1 MQHRMLA
8 MVLSGGVGKRLYPL
22 TRDRVKPAVPFGGI
36 YRLIDFVLS
45 NCLNSHIRRICLLT
59 QYKSLS
65 LERHIRY
72 GWSFLPDTLGEF
84 IQILS
89 PQQRVG
95 EFWYRGTADAV
106 YQNIYSIDQSRPD
119 AVLVLSGDHIYKMDY
134 LRMLRAHIRKRAA
147 LTVGAITVPLVQ
159 AHAFGVME
167 ADDRGRITGFSEKPE
182 SPRPVPG
189 QPDKAFVSMGI
200 YIFETELLKDVL
212 KQDSRDPGSGHDFGK
227 DVLPGLI
234 GQVPVYAYHFVD
246 ENRKEEL
253 YWRDVGTIDAY
264 WEANM
269 DLVSV
274 DPVFNLYDE
283 KWPIHTYNESAP
295 PAKFVFADVE
305 CGRHGG
311 RVGLAIDSL
320 VSQGDI
326 IAGGQVI
333 RSVLSPRVRVD
344 EKARVDESILFE
356 GVRVGAGSRL
366 RRTIVDKF
374 VTIPPG
380 TEVGFDRRADEQRFT
395 VSDGGVVVIP
405 RRARLKRRRVH
416 RNPLPTPPIQ
426 RSSA

>member
-1 MQHRMLA
+1 MQHSVLA

-45 NCLNSHIRRICLLT
+45 NCLNSHIRRICVLT

-72 GWSFLPDTLGEF
+72 GWSFLPYTLGEF
-84 IQILS
+84 IQVLS

-106 YQNIYSIDQSRPD
+106 YQNIYSIDQAKPD

-147 LTVGAITVPLVQ
+147 VTVGAITVPLSR

-167 ADDRGRITGFSEKPE
+167 ADDQGRITAFAEKPAN
-182 SPRPVPG
+182 PKPVPG
-189 QPDKAFVSMGI
+189 KPDKAFVSMGI
-200 YIFETELLKDVL
+200 YIFETRLLKEKL
-212 KQDSRDPGSGHDFGK
+212 EQDSRDSDSGHDFGR
-227 DVLPGLI
+227 DILPSLV
-234 GQVPVYAYHFVD
+234 GQVPIYAYHFVD
-246 ENRKEEL
+246 ENRKDEL

-283 KWPIHTYNESAP
+283 NWPIHTYNESAP
-295 PAKFVFADVE
+295 PAKFVFADME
-305 CGRHGG
+305 CDRQGG
-311 RVGLAIDSL
+311 RVGLAMDSL
-320 VSQGDI
+320 VSHGDI

-333 RSVLSPRVRVD
+333 RSVLSPYTRVD
-344 EKARVDESILFE
+344 EEARIEESILFE
-356 GVRVGAGSRL
+356 GVQVGAGSLL
-366 RRTIVDKF
+366 RRTIVDKH
-374 VTIPPG
+374 VSIPPG
-380 TEVGFDRRADEQRFT
+380 TQIGIDREEDERRFT

-405 RRARLKRRRVH
+405 RLARLKHRRAR
-416 RNPLPTPPIQ
+416 RNPPPVLAIQ
-426 RSSA
+426 RSSG